1 MINKSI
7 TENNK
12 KRPIIG
18 RLICRNNQKQIPLAS
33 ESKNEMEKGT
43 ILIVDDNKGVLAS
56 LELLLETEFSEI
68 KTAHHPNQIISII
81 NTSPIDVII
90 LDMNFSAGIN
100 NGNEGL
106 YWLKRIRE
114 IAPALPVVMLT
125 AYGDVELAVKAL
137 KNDATDFLLKPWDN
151 RTLVRKIKDAFG
163 SGMKRKNRIPDRNKS
178 PMIVGTSPAM
188 QQLMKMVV
196 KVART
201 DANILITGENGTGK
215 EMLAQEI
222 HRLSTRKEHSMVTV
236 DMGAISESLFESEL
250 FGHERGS
257 FTDAY
262 ESRPGKFEAASGSSL
277 FMDEIG
283 NLPLAMQAKLLTV
296 LQNRKITRIGSNKVI
311 PVDIRL
317 LSATNKNIQDMVDS
331 GTFREDLLYR
341 LNTIHLEI
349 PPLRGRREDIHLFI
363 DYFMQRYA
371 AKYEKKEIFLHEH
384 ALEKLCSYHWPGNI
398 RELQH
403 TIEKAVILC
412 EGDVIRSKDI
422 FVKQTW
428 SPQFSTTVPNLEE
441 VERQAIETAIR
452 QNDGNL
458 TATAEQLGISR
469 QTLYNKIKRFKL

>member
-1 MINKSI
+1 MGRIMAVNISEKKGTQKKNVHSAKLIEDWGIENDAHAGKWHRQVSLLSYEKIEDFKAKGAPVDEGAFGENLIVRGIDLKHLPVGTRLQCGDVLLEVTQIGKQCHSGCEIYKIMGDCIMPREGIFTKVLKGGVISEGDEINVV
-7 TENNK
+7 
-12 KRPIIG
+12 KRPMRAAVLTSSDSGYAGEREDVSGPTIRKILEENG
-18 RLICRNNQKQIPLAS
+18 YQVVH
-33 ESKNEMEKGT
+33 T
-43 ILIVDDNKGVLAS
+43 ILLPDD
-56 LELLLETEFSEI
+56 
-68 KTAHHPNQIISII
+68 
-81 NTSPIDVII
+81 
-90 LDMNFSAGIN
+90 
-100 NGNEGL
+100 
-106 YWLKRIRE
+106 R
-114 IAPALPVVMLT
+114 
-125 AYGDVELAVKAL
+125 
-137 KNDATDFLLKPWDN
+137 
-151 RTLVRKIKDAFG
+151 
-163 SGMKRKNRIPDRNKS
+163 
-178 PMIVGTSPAM
+178 
-188 QQLMKMVV
+188 
-196 KVART
+196 
-201 DANILITGENGTGK
+201 

-349 PPLRGRREDIHLFI
+349 PPLRERGNDIHLFI

-371 AKYEKKEIFLHEH
+371 AKYEKKDISLHEH

>member
-1 MINKSI
+1 
-7 TENNK
+7 
-12 KRPIIG
+12 
-18 RLICRNNQKQIPLAS
+18 
-33 ESKNEMEKGT
+33 MEKGT

-68 KTAHHPNQIISII
+68 KTAHHPNQIISIL
-81 NTSPIDVII
+81 NTSPVDVII

-114 IAPALPVVMLT
+114 IAPALPIVMLT
-125 AYGDVELAVKAL
+125 AYGDVELAVRAL

-151 RTLVRKIKDAFG
+151 RTLVRKIKEAFG
-163 SGMKRKNRIPDRNKS
+163 SGKKRKNRVPDRSQS

-222 HRLSTRKEHSMVTV
+222 HRLSTRREHTMVTV

-262 ESRPGKFEAASGSSL
+262 ESRPGKFEAA
-277 FMDEIG
+277 
-283 NLPLAMQAKLLTV
+283 
-296 LQNRKITRIGSNKVI
+296 RIGSNKVI

-317 LSATNKNIQDMVDS
+317 LSATNKNIQEMVDS

-349 PPLRGRREDIHLFI
+349 PPLRERGNDIHLFI

-371 AKYEKKEIFLHEH
+371 AKYEKKDISLHEH

-403 TIEKAVILC
+403 AIEKAIILC
-412 EGDVIRSKDI
+412 EGNVIRPKDI

-428 SPQFSTTVPNLEE
+428 NSQFSTTVPNLEE
-441 VERQAIETAIR
+441 VERQAIATAIR

>member
-1 MINKSI
+1 MS
-7 TENNK
+7 
-12 KRPIIG
+12 
-18 RLICRNNQKQIPLAS
+18 KQ
-33 ESKNEMEKGT
+33 GT
-43 ILIVDDNKGVLAS
+43 IIVIDDNKGVLSAVK
-56 LELLLETEFSEI
+56 LLLKNHFEHIVTL
-68 KTAHHPNQIISII
+68 P
-81 NTSPIDVII
+81 SPITLPAALREENAQVVL
-90 LDMNFSAGIN
+90 LDMNFSSGLN
-100 NGNEGL
+100 TGNEGL
-106 YWLKRIRE
+106 YWLHE
-114 IAPALPVVMLT
+114 IKKIHPSLPVVLFT
-125 AYGDVELAVKAL
+125 AYADIDLAVRGIKEG
-137 KNDATDFLLKPWDN
+137 ATDFIVKPWDN
-151 RTLVRKIKDAFG
+151 ARLIETLLSACRNSSKNKKRAEIPKTVSSMYWGESNAMKQLRTLIE
-163 SGMKRKNRIPDRNKS
+163 
-178 PMIVGTSPAM
+178 
-188 QQLMKMVV
+188 
-196 KVART
+196 KVAQT

-222 HRLSTRKEHSMVTV
+222 HRFSTRKEHSMVTV

-349 PPLRGRREDIHLFI
+349 PPLRERREDIHLFI

-428 SPQFSTTVPNLEE
+428 NPQFSTTVPNLEE
-441 VERQAIETAIR
+441 VERQAIAAAIR

>member
-1 MINKSI
+1 
-7 TENNK
+7 
-12 KRPIIG
+12 
-18 RLICRNNQKQIPLAS
+18 
-33 ESKNEMEKGT
+33 MEKGT

-68 KTAHHPNQIISII
+68 KTAHHPNQITSIL
-81 NTSPIDVII
+81 NTSPVDVII

-125 AYGDVELAVKAL
+125 AYGDVELAVRAL

-151 RTLVRKIKDAFG
+151 RTLVRKIKEAFG
-163 SGMKRKNRIPDRNKS
+163 SGKKRKNRVPDRSQS

-222 HRLSTRKEHSMVTV
+222 HRLSTRREHTMVTV

-262 ESRPGKFEAASGSSL
+262 ESRPGKFEAA
-277 FMDEIG
+277 
-283 NLPLAMQAKLLTV
+283 
-296 LQNRKITRIGSNKVI
+296 RIGSNKVI

-317 LSATNKNIQDMVDS
+317 LSATNKNIQEMVDS

-349 PPLRGRREDIHLFI
+349 PPLRERGNDIHLFI

-371 AKYEKKEIFLHEH
+371 AKYEKKDISLHEH

-403 TIEKAVILC
+403 AIEKAIILC
-412 EGDVIRSKDI
+412 EGNVIRPKDI

-428 SPQFSTTVPNLEE
+428 NPQFSTTVPNLEE
-441 VERQAIETAIR
+441 VERQAIAAAIR

>member
-1 MINKSI
+1 
-7 TENNK
+7 
-12 KRPIIG
+12 
-18 RLICRNNQKQIPLAS
+18 
-33 ESKNEMEKGT
+33 
-43 ILIVDDNKGVLAS
+43 
-56 LELLLETEFSEI
+56 
-68 KTAHHPNQIISII
+68 
-81 NTSPIDVII
+81 
-90 LDMNFSAGIN
+90 
-100 NGNEGL
+100 
-106 YWLKRIRE
+106 
-114 IAPALPVVMLT
+114 
-125 AYGDVELAVKAL
+125 
-137 KNDATDFLLKPWDN
+137 
-151 RTLVRKIKDAFG
+151 
-163 SGMKRKNRIPDRNKS
+163 
-178 PMIVGTSPAM
+178 MIVGTSPAM
-188 QQLMKMVV
+188 QQLMKIVV

-349 PPLRGRREDIHLFI
+349 PPLRERREDIHLFI
-363 DYFMQRYA
+363 NYFMQRYA

-458 TATAEQLGISR
+458 TATAEQLGICR

>member
-1 MINKSI
+1 MIKVENLSMLFS
-7 TENNK
+7 TEEVQTK
-12 KRPIIG
+12 A
-18 RLICRNNQKQIPLAS
+18 L
-33 ESKNEMEKGT
+33 NEVTFEIEKGEFVAIMGPSGCGKST
-43 ILIVDDNKGVLAS
+43 LLNILGTLDTPTSGSYLFEGKRVDKMN
-56 LELLLETEFSEI
+56 E
-68 KTAHHPNQIISII
+68 NQ
-81 NTSPIDVII
+81 
-90 LDMNFSAGIN
+90 
-100 NGNEGL
+100 
-106 YWLKRIRE
+106 
-114 IAPALPVVMLT
+114 LT
-125 AYGDVELAVKAL
+125 ALRKGNIGFIFQSFNLIDELTVYENVELPLVYLNIKPTERNRRVKEVLEKVNMLHRANHL
-137 KNDATDFLLKPWDN
+137 P
-151 RTLVRKIKDAFG
+151 
-163 SGMKRKNRIPDRNKS
+163 
-178 PMIVGTSPAM
+178 
-188 QQLMKMVV
+188 QQLMKIVV

-349 PPLRGRREDIHLFI
+349 PPLRERREDIHLFI
-363 DYFMQRYA
+363 NYFMQRYA

>member
-163 SGMKRKNRIPDRNKS
+163 SGKKRKNRIPDRNKS

-188 QQLMKMVV
+188 QQLMKIVV

-250 FGHERGS
+250 FGRARFFYRCLREP
-257 FTDAY
+257 A
-262 ESRPGKFEAASGSSL
+262 GK
-277 FMDEIG
+277 
-283 NLPLAMQAKLLTV
+283 V
-296 LQNRKITRIGSNKVI
+296 
-311 PVDIRL
+311 
-317 LSATNKNIQDMVDS
+317 
-331 GTFREDLLYR
+331 
-341 LNTIHLEI
+341 
-349 PPLRGRREDIHLFI
+349 
-363 DYFMQRYA
+363 
-371 AKYEKKEIFLHEH
+371 
-384 ALEKLCSYHWPGNI
+384 
-398 RELQH
+398 
-403 TIEKAVILC
+403 
-412 EGDVIRSKDI
+412 
-422 FVKQTW
+422 
-428 SPQFSTTVPNLEE
+428 
-441 VERQAIETAIR
+441 
-452 QNDGNL
+452 
-458 TATAEQLGISR
+458 
-469 QTLYNKIKRFKL
+469 

>member
-1 MINKSI
+1 MA
-7 TENNK
+7 
-12 KRPIIG
+12 
-18 RLICRNNQKQIPLAS
+18 KQ
-33 ESKNEMEKGT
+33 GT
-43 ILIVDDNKGVLAS
+43 LLVVDDNRNILTS
-56 LELLLETEFSEI
+56 LQYLLEEYFQQVITL
-68 KTAHHPNQIISII
+68 N
-81 NTSPIDVII
+81 SPVTIPSLLQREAIDVVL
-90 LDMNFSAGIN
+90 LDMNFSSGIN
-100 NGNEGL
+100 SGNEGL
-106 YWLKRIRE
+106 YWLRE
-114 IAPALPVVMLT
+114 IKRLRPQIQVVLFT
-125 AYGDVELAVKAL
+125 AYADINLAVTGL
-137 KNDATDFLLKPWDN
+137 KDGATDFIVKPWDN
-151 RTLVRKIKDAFG
+151 AKLVQTLQEAYAKARGNEKKGKQA
-163 SGMKRKNRIPDRNKS
+163 SQPTEKS
-178 PMIVGTSPAM
+178 SMYWGNSSVIRPLRLLVE
-188 QQLMKMVV
+188 
-196 KVART
+196 KVSTT

-349 PPLRGRREDIHLFI
+349 PPLRERGNDIHLFI

-371 AKYEKKEIFLHEH
+371 AKYEKKDISLHEH

>member
-114 IAPALPVVMLT
+114 IAPALPVAMLT

-163 SGMKRKNRIPDRNKS
+163 SGKKRKNRIPDRNKS

-188 QQLMKMVV
+188 QQLMKIVV

-317 LSATNKNIQDMVDS
+317 LSATNKNIQA
-331 GTFREDLLYR
+331 
-341 LNTIHLEI
+341 
-349 PPLRGRREDIHLFI
+349 IHLFI